1 MIARELDRAFASVPA
16 LAPGTEGVRLV
27 GLAGTVST
35 LAQLDAGVAVYD
47 RDLVHHRRVT
57 LEGVRTWRDTLAGE
71 PAADRLRR
79 PGMVPG
85 REDVLVGGLF
95 VLAAVMERLG
105 CDDLL
110 TSEND
115 ILDGV
120 AAEMRRGDAAVRP

>member
-1 MIARELDRAFASVPA
+1 
-16 LAPGTEGVRLV
+16 LV

-35 LAQLDAGVAVYD
+35 LAQLDAGVAAYD
-47 RDLVHHRRVT
+47 RDLVHHRRLTV
-57 LEGVRTWRDTLAGE
+57 ERVRTWRDILAGE
-71 PAADRLRR
+71 PAANRLCR

-105 CDDLL
+105 CDELL

-120 AAEMRRGDAAVRP
+120 ATAIRRGDVMVQA